1 MFLDWLL
8 ASFHHLAVFSLAA
21 ILSAEIF
28 LTAGA
33 IDDRMAL
40 RLARV
45 DAWFGIMAA
54 IALAA
59 GLLRVFLGAKGVD
72 YYLANTFFWAQDGVV
87 RRGRPDLD
95 RADLFL
101 SCLAPAG
108 SRRRLV
114 PPAGARDRPAAPGA
128 LRRSR
133 TVRADPA
140 LRRGD
145 GPRLRDV
152 RA

>member
-59 GLLRVFLGAKGVD
+59 GFSGFSSA
-72 YYLANTFFWAQDGVV
+72 
-87 RRGRPDLD
+87 P
-95 RADLFL
+95 RA
-101 SCLAPAG
+101 STIISPTRSSG
-108 SRRRLV
+108 SRWRCSS
-114 PPAGARDRPAAPGA
+114 
-128 LRRSR
+128 RS
-133 TVRADPA
+133 A
-140 LRRGD
+140 
-145 GPRLRDV
+145 
-152 RA
+152 

>member
-72 YYLANTFFWAQDGVV
+72 YYLANTFFWAKM
-87 RRGRPDLD
+87 
-95 RADLFL
+95 ALFAAVGLISIAPTFSL
-101 SCLAPAG
+101 SRLAPAG

-133 TVRADPA
+133 TVRPDPA

-152 RA
+152 TA

>member
-28 LTAGA
+28 LTGGT

-59 GLLRVFLGAKGVD
+59 GLLRVFSA
-72 YYLANTFFWAQDGVV
+72 
-87 RRGRPDLD
+87 P
-95 RADLFL
+95 RAPTTISATRF
-101 SCLAPAG
+101 SG
-108 SRRRLV
+108 SRWRFS
-114 PPAGARDRPAAPGA
+114 PPSA
-128 LRRSR
+128 
-133 TVRADPA
+133 
-140 LRRGD
+140 
-145 GPRLRDV
+145 
-152 RA
+152 

>member
-1 MFLDWLL
+1 MFVDWLF

-72 YYLANTFFWAQDGVV
+72 YYLA
-87 RRGRPDLD
+87 
-95 RADLFL
+95 
-101 SCLAPAG
+101 SSG
-108 SRRRLV
+108 SRWRCSPLS
-114 PPAGARDRPAAPGA
+114 A
-128 LRRSR
+128 
-133 TVRADPA
+133 
-140 LRRGD
+140 
-145 GPRLRDV
+145 
-152 RA
+152 

>member
-28 LTAGA
+28 LTAGT

-40 RLARV
+40 RLVRV

-59 GLLRVFLGAKGVD
+59 GLLRVFLGAKGAD
-72 YYLANTFFWAQDGVV
+72 YYLGNTF
-87 RRGRPDLD
+87 
-95 RADLFL
+95 
-101 SCLAPAG
+101 SC
-108 SRRRLV
+108 SRWRCS
-114 PPAGARDRPAAPGA
+114 PPSA
-128 LRRSR
+128 
-133 TVRADPA
+133 
-140 LRRGD
+140 
-145 GPRLRDV
+145 
-152 RA
+152 